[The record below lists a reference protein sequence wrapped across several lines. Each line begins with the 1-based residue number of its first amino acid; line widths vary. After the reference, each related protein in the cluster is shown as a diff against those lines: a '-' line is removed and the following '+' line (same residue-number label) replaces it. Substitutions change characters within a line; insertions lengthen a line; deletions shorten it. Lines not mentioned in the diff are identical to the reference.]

1 MKINGGS
8 NGAIRPDAKRDERFP
23 VPDRTDGGAKPGT
36 RVDSVEISDAGR
48 AQAAESTSAPASG
61 LDARGAR
68 LQAVRERVLKGAYD
82 TDAVVGEVARRILD
96 RGDLQVVPPSE
107 TQ

>member
-8 NGAIRPDAKRDERFP
+8 NGPIRPDAKRDERFP
-23 VPDRTDGGAKPGT
+23 VPDKSDANGKTSG
-36 RVDSVEISDAGR
+36 RVDSVEISEAGR
-48 AQAAESTSAPASG
+48 AKAAQSNTALPAR
-61 LDARGAR
+61 AAQ
-68 LQAVRERVLKGAYD
+68 LQEIRERVLRGAYD

-96 RGDLQVVPPSE
+96 RGDLAPVPPSE